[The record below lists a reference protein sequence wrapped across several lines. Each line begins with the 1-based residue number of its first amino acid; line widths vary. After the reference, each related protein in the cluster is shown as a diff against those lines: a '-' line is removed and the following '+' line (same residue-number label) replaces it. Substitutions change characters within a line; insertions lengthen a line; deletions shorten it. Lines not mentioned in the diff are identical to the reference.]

1 MKVIHLDS
9 VYQSTNEKTQ
19 ATWLENEGIGSI
31 RETPDYDPT
40 KLALATGIRP
50 TMPAQIQQLF
60 NKLNDL
66 VRDDVLA
73 DRLPEACF
81 HFTFLPLTLPLY
93 AENEVL
99 PEKISQLG
107 EMWADYQARRITV
120 RELRLVAL
128 PGQLL
133 LAGIPDEAAV
143 AMRHAFC
150 QKVLVSPWKQELLA
164 RHAATPLP
172 APFWHSTLLRY
183 QARFLPAQLR
193 RYFQQ
198 NQARRFGTVSGE
210 LKLVKVNYNWA
221 RCDFVHLQNPDIG
234 YRHP

>member
-133 LAGIPDEAAV
+133 LAGFR
-143 AMRHAFC
+143 MRRRLRC
-150 QKVLVSPWKQELLA
+150 
-164 RHAATPLP
+164 ATHFVRK
-172 APFWHSTLLRY
+172 FWHHPGNKNCLPGTLLR
-183 QARFLPAQLR
+183 RFR
-193 RYFQQ
+193 RLS
-198 NQARRFGTVSGE
+198 GTVRYCATKPVFCPHNCDDTSSRIRRGA
-210 LKLVKVNYNWA
+210 LVRFQENSSSSK
-221 RCDFVHLQNPDIG
+221 
-234 YRHP
+234 